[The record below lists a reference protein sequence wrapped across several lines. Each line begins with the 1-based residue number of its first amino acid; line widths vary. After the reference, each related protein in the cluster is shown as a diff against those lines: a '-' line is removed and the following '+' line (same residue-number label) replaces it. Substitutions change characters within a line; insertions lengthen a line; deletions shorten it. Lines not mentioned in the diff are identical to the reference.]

1 MHNHTQ
7 TESSKNLLKSIVINV
22 FIVVFEIV
30 FGLIS
35 RSLALISDALHNIT
49 DVGSMTLSFWGEKV
63 SARPSTEH
71 KTYGYKRAEAIIA
84 FTNGVVLVAV
94 TIFIIYEAIKRLINP
109 VPVAGLQ
116 MIIVATIAFIGN
128 GLATYLLNKN
138 AKNNLNLKSAWL
150 HSFQDAAFS
159 LAVIVGAVV
168 IHFTNL
174 NWLDPILSILISVFL
189 IKEVYKIIAES
200 IDMLLDS
207 VPKDIDFQE
216 VKNTLSAIPGIICV
230 GDLHIWQTGSAYRLL
245 SAHIQTKELTLE
257 ERNELLVKTQKLI
270 KSKYQINHST
280 LQIVSQK
287 ETAICGEIC
296 GHCN

>member
-138 AKNNLNLKSAWL
+138 AKNNLNLKSAWR